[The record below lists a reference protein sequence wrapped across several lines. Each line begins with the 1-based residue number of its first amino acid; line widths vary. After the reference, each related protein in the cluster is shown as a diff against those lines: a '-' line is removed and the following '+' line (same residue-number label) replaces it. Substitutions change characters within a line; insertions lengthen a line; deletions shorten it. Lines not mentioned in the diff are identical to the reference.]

1 MSRFPRFLAGGRKMA
16 VHTVFSSRFAQ
27 SLILAALAL
36 ATGGCWSS
44 DRSELGST
52 QREGSPATTVA
63 KARPAEPA
71 PLAEQEDGE
80 PAVTP
85 PEVGAG
91 SAVAQPQIESPK
103 TPSAVAGPDEA
114 VGMVES
120 DDAVPAGK
128 PQPRQGVVSEST
140 DSPPPGGEP
149 ASEPSQPSSND
160 SGGPRLGQNPLR
172 EGSDRSPGHRRVS
185 VRPASVESQSR
196 KSGKGKEGEEPFDWL
211 KENGPIFEGWP
222 KPKWALVITG
232 RQDGYLEPCGCAGLD
247 RMKGGLSRRYSM
259 LEQLRGERN
268 WPVAAVDVG
277 GLVKGF
283 GPQANLKFQTAVN
296 SLQGMRYNA
305 IAIGK
310 RDLQL
315 GVDGLVS
322 GPFVSANVA
331 VFGFDFQPALTP
343 RQRIVEVGGARLGI
357 TAILGAKWQREINNS
372 DVEMADPKEKL
383 AEVVPALEK
392 ECDVLVLLA
401 HATREESIELARQ
414 FPQFDVVITAG
425 GPPEPPDDPERIDG
439 SEALLVEVGE
449 KGMNAVV
456 LGFFDDPARPIR
468 YQRVPL
474 DSRFPQADYVK
485 SEMSLYQEG
494 LKDAGLEGLGITPVP
509 YPGKERMGKFVGTA
523 KCKSC
528 HEESY
533 KVWKKSGHAKAWQTL
548 VELDPARN
556 FDPECTSC
564 HVVGWTP
571 QNYRP
576 LESGFLSEK
585 ETPHLIDVGCET
597 CHGPGE
603 KHVAA
608 ELGSDLDLMEE
619 LRKPTVI
626 TLEESQQ
633 AVSSAISDRQHC
645 MNCHDLDNSPD
656 FHFETYWPKIEHRE
670 E

>member
-1 MSRFPRFLAGGRKMA
+1 MS
-16 VHTVFSSRFAQ
+16 
-27 SLILAALAL
+27 
-36 ATGGCWSS
+36 
-44 DRSELGST
+44 
-52 QREGSPATTVA
+52 
-63 KARPAEPA
+63 
-71 PLAEQEDGE
+71 
-80 PAVTP
+80 VT
-85 PEVGAG
+85 
-91 SAVAQPQIESPK
+91 
-103 TPSAVAGPDEA
+103 
-114 VGMVES
+114 
-120 DDAVPAGK
+120 
-128 PQPRQGVVSEST
+128 
-140 DSPPPGGEP
+140 
-149 ASEPSQPSSND
+149 
-160 SGGPRLGQNPLR
+160 
-172 EGSDRSPGHRRVS
+172 
-185 VRPASVESQSR
+185 PASVESRSR
-196 KSGKGKEGEEPFDWL
+196 ESDDAKLGDQGKEDEEPFDPV

-222 KPKWALVITG
+222 KPKWALLVSG
-232 RQDGYLEPCGCAGLD
+232 RLDGYLEPCGCAGLD

-259 LEQLRGERN
+259 LEQLRGERG

-331 VFGFDFQPALTP
+331 LFGFDFQPGLTP
-343 RQRIVEVGGARLGI
+343 RQRVVEVGDVKLGI
-357 TAILGAKWQREINNS
+357 TSILGTRWQREVNNS
-372 DVEMADPKEKL
+372 DVEMADPKDKL

-414 FPQFDVVITAG
+414 FPQFPVVITAG
-425 GPPEPPDDPERIDG
+425 GPAEPPARAERIEG
-439 SEALLVEVGE
+439 SRTLLIEVGE

-456 LGFFDDPARPIR
+456 LGFYDDPAQPIR

-494 LKDAGLEGLGITPVP
+494 LKDAGLEGLGVTPVP
-509 YPGKERMGKFVGTA
+509 YPGKELMGKFVGTA

-533 KVWKKSGHAKAWQTL
+533 RVWKKSGHAKAWQTL
-548 VELDPARN
+548 VELNPARN

-576 LESGFLSEK
+576 LDSGFLSEK

-656 FHFETYWPKIEHRE
+656 FDFETYWPKIEHRE

>member
-1 MSRFPRFLAGGRKMA
+1 MES
-16 VHTVFSSRFAQ
+16 HTVFSSRFAQ
-27 SLILAALAL
+27 SLLLAALAL
-36 ATGGCWSS
+36 AAGACSSS
-44 DRSELGST
+44 DPSELGST
-52 QREGSPATTVA
+52 PREGSPATPVA
-63 KARPAEPA
+63 KAPPAEPA
-71 PLAEQEDGE
+71 PSAEQEDGKL
-80 PAVTP
+80 AVAPLKATPGSALAP
-85 PEVGAG
+85 PEVGPEPA
-91 SAVAQPQIESPK
+91 AT
-103 TPSAVAGPDEA
+103 TPE
-114 VGMVES
+114 VGTE
-120 DDAVPAGK
+120 P
-128 PQPRQGVVSEST
+128 T
-140 DSPPPGGEP
+140 DSSPPAGEP
-149 ASEPSQPSSND
+149 AVEPSDPNSNHSD
-160 SGGPRLGQNPLR
+160 SPQLGMNPLR
-172 EGSDRSPGHRRVS
+172 EGSDRSSWHRPVS
-185 VRPASVESQSR
+185 VRPASVESRSR
-196 KSGKGKEGEEPFDWL
+196 ESGDGKVGEEGEEPFDPI

-222 KPKWALVITG
+222 KPKWALVVSG
-232 RQDGYLEPCGCAGLD
+232 RQDGYVEPCGCAGLD

-259 LEQLRGERN
+259 LEQLRGEWG

-283 GPQANLKFQTAVN
+283 GPQANLKFQMSVN
-296 SLQGMRYNA
+296 VMLAMGYDA

-331 VFGFDFQPALTP
+331 LFGFDFQPELTP
-343 RQRIVEVGGARLGI
+343 RQRIVEVGDVKLGI
-357 TAILGAKWQREINNS
+357 TSILGAKWQREINNS

-401 HATREESIELARQ
+401 HATRDESIELARQ
-414 FPQFDVVITAG
+414 FPQFPLVITAG
-425 GPPEPPDDPERIDG
+425 GPPEPPAQAERIDG
-439 SEALLVEVGE
+439 SQRLLIEVGE

-456 LGFFDDPARPIR
+456 LGFFDDPAQPIR

-474 DSRFPQADYVK
+474 DSRFPQSDYVK
-485 SEMSLYQEG
+485 NEMSLYQDG
-494 LKDAGLEGLGITPVP
+494 LKDAGLEGLEVTRVP
-509 YPGKERMGKFVGTA
+509 YPGKELMGKFVGTA

-548 VELDPARN
+548 VELNPPRN
-556 FDPECTSC
+556 FDPECIAC
-564 HVVGWTP
+564 HVVGWSP

-608 ELGSDLDLMEE
+608 EMGSDLDLMEE

-633 AVSSAISDRQHC
+633 AVSSAIADRQHC
-645 MNCHDLDNSPD
+645 MNCHDIDNSPD
-656 FHFETYWPKIEHRE
+656 FDFETYWPKIEHRE